1 MLPCLLLLLQKEKT
15 TPPIL
20 FSLQKKKKREKNLFS
35 LPTNFI
41 SYTHTEMSE
50 EQQPEPPK
58 LSGRQKRKLVEQE
71 ELESIEAKSKQPVC
85 ITIILISVFDLYKNI
100 LIDLKIFFLT
110 GKLC

>member
-1 MLPCLLLLLQKEKT
+1 M
-15 TPPIL
+15 
-20 FSLQKKKKREKNLFS
+20 FSLQKKKEKKKIFFVTYKLY
-35 LPTNFI
+35 I
-41 SYTHTEMSE
+41 IHTHTEMSE

-58 LSGRQKRKLVEQE
+58 LSGRQKRKLIEQE